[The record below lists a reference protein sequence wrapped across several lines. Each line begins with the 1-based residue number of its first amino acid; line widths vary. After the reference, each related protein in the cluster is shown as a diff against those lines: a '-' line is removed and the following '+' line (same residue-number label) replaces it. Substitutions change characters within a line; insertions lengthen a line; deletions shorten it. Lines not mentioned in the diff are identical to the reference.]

1 MGQAQPIGHKGSFPE
16 AVGKGGLSPVERNSL
31 DFEDFFE
38 NGTLALHFV
47 GGEGTILHA
56 NRAELELLGY
66 SAAEY
71 IGHHI
76 AEFHADA
83 NVIEDILAR
92 LSRAEKLHKYP
103 ARLLARDGSI
113 KHVEI
118 TSSAYFRDGQLVS
131 TRCFTVDVTEL
142 MAAREEAR
150 RKDDQLRQVLD
161 ALPAAVYTTDAAGKI
176 TYYNKA
182 AVELA
187 GRRPEIGKDEWCVT
201 FRLFSSDGTPM
212 PHHKCPMAIAIK
224 ENRPV
229 RGVEA
234 LMQRP
239 DGTLLPFLP
248 FPTPIRDMNGKLVG
262 AVNMLVD
269 ITERK
274 EAEAST
280 RLLLDELNHR
290 VKNNMQMLQ
299 GLLLAAQ
306 RESPTS
312 EAAAILAD
320 AGQRVAAMAAAQ
332 QHLYRDS
339 NARTF
344 RMKDFVHAVCAS
356 AEQAF
361 GKEIALHITA
371 ADGYLP
377 NEISMPLA
385 VILNELLTNAAKH
398 AINGRGTGNIKVELT
413 RRDGEIALCVED
425 DGPGFD
431 LHETGRRASGL
442 GLVKGLTRQLR
453 GSFTVKRNR
462 GARCT
467 VRFPE

>member
-1 MGQAQPIGHKGSFPE
+1 
-16 AVGKGGLSPVERNSL
+16 
-31 DFEDFFE
+31 
-38 NGTLALHFV
+38 
-47 GGEGTILHA
+47 
-56 NRAELELLGY
+56 
-66 SAAEY
+66 
-71 IGHHI
+71 
-76 AEFHADA
+76 
-83 NVIEDILAR
+83 
-92 LSRAEKLHKYP
+92 
-103 ARLLARDGSI
+103 
-113 KHVEI
+113 
-118 TSSAYFRDGQLVS
+118 
-131 TRCFTVDVTEL
+131 
-142 MAAREEAR
+142 
-150 RKDDQLRQVLD
+150 
-161 ALPAAVYTTDAAGKI
+161 
-176 TYYNKA
+176 
-182 AVELA
+182 
-187 GRRPEIGKDEWCVT
+187 
-201 FRLFSSDGTPM
+201 
-212 PHHKCPMAIAIK
+212 
-224 ENRPV
+224 
-229 RGVEA
+229 
-234 LMQRP
+234 MQRP

-248 FPTPIRDMNGKLVG
+248 FPTPIRDMNGKLIG